1 MSGLF
6 KGLFGL
12 GRAYR
17 KLPPHHNFTELSDNI
32 DAFANHLLDRAVGKN
47 FGGESYLNAPD
58 RLEWKLGH
66 DLKTLVEYARS
77 CVPDD
82 VDGLHRK

>member
-1 MSGLF
+1 MAGLF
-6 KGLFGL
+6 NGLFGL

-17 KLPPHHNFTELSDNI
+17 KLPPHHNFAELAANI

-47 FGGESYLNAPD
+47 FGGENYLNAPNSW
-58 RLEWKLGH
+58 EWKLGR
-66 DLKTLVEYARS
+66 DLKTLVEYARDH
-77 CVPDD
+77 VPAD